1 MTAVA
6 VVVAALGLGAVVAG
20 FLGRSR
26 QRDIEL
32 AEVLGLPY
40 GEGDVDTSRV
50 VVEQATVISRGLGL
64 VARGVDRVDRRASL
78 RDRIERADLSLRPAE
93 LVVLACTA
101 GVVAGAVLQLL
112 VGSLWALPV
121 GLVAGP
127 VLAWVALG
135 VRAGRRSARF
145 AAQLPDALGLVASS
159 MAAGHTFLR
168 SVQLMAEEF
177 DAPLSVEF
185 ERVVNETQ
193 LGLPVD
199 TSLERMAA
207 RLQIRD
213 VDWLVQA
220 MRIQQQVGGQL
231 AELLVTLADFMRAR
245 EEVRREIRVLTAEGR
260 MSAYVLGVLP
270 ALLFVVVQVTNPGY
284 LEPMLQGWG
293 LVWLALTLVSLLAG
307 LGFILRMVKGVEV

>member
-1 MTAVA
+1 MTALA
-6 VVVAALGLGAVVAG
+6 VVVVVLGLLTVVAG

-40 GEGDVDTSRV
+40 GEGDVDPSRV
-50 VVEQATVISRGLGL
+50 VVEQATVITRAMGL
-64 VARGVDRVDRRASL
+64 VGRGVDRVDGRANI
-78 RDRIERADLSLRPAE
+78 RDRLERADLSLRPSE
-93 LVVLACTA
+93 LVVLAGTA
-101 GVVAGAVLQLL
+101 GVVIGAGLQLL
-112 VGSLWALPV
+112 VGSPWALLV
-121 GLVAGP
+121 GLVTGP
-127 VLAWVALG
+127 ALTWTG
-135 VRAGRRSARF
+135 LDLRAGRRSAHF

-159 MAAGHTFLR
+159 MSAGHTFLR

-193 LGLPVD
+193 LGLPLD

-207 RLQIRD
+207 RLQLRD

-231 AELLVTLADFMRAR
+231 ADLLATLADFMRAR

-260 MSAYVLGVLP
+260 MSAYVLGALP
-270 ALLFVVVQVTNPGY
+270 ILLFATVQVTNPGY
-284 LEPMLQGWG
+284 LAPMLRGWG
-293 LVWLALTLVSLLAG
+293 LVWLGLTLVSLVVGMVL
-307 LGFILRMVKGVEV
+307 ILRMVRGVEV

>member
-1 MTAVA
+1 MALA
-6 VVVAALGLGAVVAG
+6 VVIAALGLTAVIAG

-50 VVEQATVISRGLGL
+50 VVEQGTVITRVLGL
-64 VARGVDRVDRRASL
+64 VGRGVERVDRRASL

-93 LVVLACTA
+93 LVVLAGTA
-101 GVVAGAVLQLL
+101 GVVVGAVLQLL
-112 VGSLWALPV
+112 LGSPWALLV
-121 GLVAGP
+121 GLAAGP
-127 VLAWVALG
+127 LLTWAAID

-145 AAQLPDALGLVASS
+145 AAQLPDALSLVASS

-185 ERVVNETQ
+185 ARVVNETQ
-193 LGLPVD
+193 LGLPLD

-231 AELLVTLADFMRAR
+231 TELLATLADFMRAR
-245 EEVRREIRVLTAEGR
+245 DEVRREIRVLTAEGR
-260 MSAYVLGVLP
+260 MSAYVLGALP
-270 ALLFVVVQVTNPGY
+270 LLLFGAVQVTNPGY
-284 LEPMLQGWG
+284 LDPMLQGWG
-293 LVWLALTLVSLLAG
+293 LVWLGLTLVSLCVGMG
-307 LGFILRMVKGVEV
+307 LILRMVRGVEV